1 MPDEL
6 RQRIH
11 GAVLSHASDIYGLD
25 SLAEMIADAIEVAM
39 NWQNDTTT
47 NEVTT

>member
-1 MPDEL
+1 MY
-6 RQRIH
+6 
-11 GAVLSHASDIYGLD
+11 SM
-25 SLAEMIADAIEVAM
+25 AEIIADAIEVAM